1 MIQVVAE
8 NNNVFFEHFS
18 IFFLNFFMDHI
29 FNKLNFDV
37 AVFANGEASGVGAVV
52 CNKNGDAV
60 AGLWLHYQRKGMQW
74 LIVRGSRC
82 WRVGKLLEFSV
93 DAGFS
98 DLIIEGDNVTVMK
111 TISSAQH
118 NLS

>member
-1 MIQVVAE
+1 MAAL
-8 NNNVFFEHFS
+8 S
-18 IFFLNFFMDHI
+18 
-29 FNKLNFDV
+29 
-37 AVFANGEASGVGAVV
+37 A
-52 CNKNGDAV
+52 
-60 AGLWLHYQRKGMQW
+60 KGMQW